1 MGLSRLSRDKQS
13 TNNNKKLTKSF
24 DLQSA
29 LKKKV
34 ISQLKTSL
42 ESMIVKKPPLEK
54 IVDQALQAQSSLV
67 DLKVPG

>member
-1 MGLSRLSRDKQS
+1 MSGLSRDKQL
-13 TNNNKKLTKSF
+13 TTKNKKLTKSF

-42 ESMIVKKPPLEK
+42 ESMIV
-54 IVDQALQAQSSLV
+54 
-67 DLKVPG
+67 